1 MVCNEST
8 AESARKE
15 LRSVN
20 DGGVTLL
27 TLDKINGIEKSS
39 SVKTTDSLVDIE
51 PVMATDIE
59 VDVCLLIWSSG
70 AKKLPSDYERLTHA
84 DVFISSM
91 KFYLTNKRGKK
102 AGVVQQKN
110 ACFRKPGIFLS
121 LIAMERKL
129 LYVLEESQSQ
139 NGLQITYPFEK
150 LEYDSEE
157 ECVENCEGMNSSP
170 EKCGSLPLGDTAETL
185 IESSTIDS
193 QDQSGEAIRK
203 YYEKYKTNPPWQKDR
218 GGIFAC
224 PHCNLDCKNDDG
236 LEKHTKFYHT
246 PRTTSNDSCM
256 EQATSSNNDSSL
268 NIALASLDNAASYD
282 PDRDMSDNSS
292 DSTDSDAYTKF
303 EVMNEKNYEDC
314 IDKARLDKDINL
326 ENYDHDIWAV
336 PGPSSSSKNSMDTP
350 VKSSNERMEV
360 GEKEC
365 RYCRRK
371 FENSVYDDHFSEC
384 YDRYAYMHM

>member
-8 AESARKE
+8 TVSARKA

-20 DGGVTLL
+20 DSGVTLF
-27 TLDKINGIEKSS
+27 TLDEINGIEKNSS
-39 SVKTTDSLVDIE
+39 IKTTDSIVDIE

-59 VDVCLLIWSSG
+59 MDVCLLIWSSDV
-70 AKKLPSDYERLTHA
+70 KKLPSDYERLTHA
-84 DVFISSM
+84 DVFISAM
-91 KFYLTNKRGKK
+91 QFYLRHHGMKT
-102 AGVVQQKN
+102 GVVHQKN

-129 LYVLEESQSQ
+129 LYVLEESQSH

-157 ECVENCEGMNSSP
+157 ERVENCGGMNSSP
-170 EKCGSLPLGDTAETL
+170 EKCGSLPLVNTDETL
-185 IESSTIDS
+185 IESTTIDS

-203 YYEKYKTNPPWQKDR
+203 YYEKYKTNPPWQKGR

-224 PHCNLDCKNDDG
+224 PHCNLDCENDDG

-246 PRTTSNDSCM
+246 PRTTSNDP
-256 EQATSSNNDSSL
+256 ATSSNNKESSVNDSSL
-268 NIALASLDNAASYD
+268 EIALTSLDNAASYNAE
-282 PDRDMSDNSS
+282 RDMSDNSS
-292 DSTDSDAYTKF
+292 DSTDSADYTKF
-303 EVMNEKNYEDC
+303 EEMNERNYEDY
-314 IDKARLDKDINL
+314 IDNAIDF
-326 ENYDHDIWAV
+326 ENYNHDPWAV
-336 PGPSSSSKNSMDTP
+336 PGPSSSSKNCMDSP
-350 VKSSNERMEV
+350 VKSSHEKMDV

-371 FENSVYDDHFSEC
+371 FENSVYDDHFLEC